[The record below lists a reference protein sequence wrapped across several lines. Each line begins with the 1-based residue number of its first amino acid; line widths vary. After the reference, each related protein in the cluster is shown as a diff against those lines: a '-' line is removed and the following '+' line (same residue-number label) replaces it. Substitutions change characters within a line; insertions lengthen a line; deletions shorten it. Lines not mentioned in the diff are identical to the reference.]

1 MSRILIKGF
10 SAGTNKGTVRSMET
24 VKHIGIIVAMPEER
38 IALVKRLQKV
48 KRRLVGGIRFYQG
61 MLEGRLVTV
70 VEGGMG
76 TAAAAL
82 AARQLINEDRPN
94 LLLSAGFC
102 GAVRPGAQ
110 VADLVL
116 CKKLFTDNENGL
128 HEVALPGSELTT
140 ARLSAELQHRG
151 LRTWQ
156 GSFITTSKIV
166 TKSACSET
174 LPADLPTP
182 VLEMESA
189 AVAQAATAAGIP
201 FLGLRAISDD
211 AAEELGFSLDELTDD
226 QLRIS
231 IPRVL
236 ITCLKKPRII
246 PQLARLAGNSGKA
259 GKNLGN
265 ALQQILPML

>member
-1 MSRILIKGF
+1 MD
-10 SAGTNKGTVRSMET
+10 T

-38 IALVKRLQKV
+38 VALVKRLQQV
-48 KRRLVGGIRFYQG
+48 KRRLVGGIPCYRG
-61 MLEGRLVTV
+61 MLADRRVTV

-82 AARQLINEDRPN
+82 AARQLINADRPN

-116 CKKLFTDNENGL
+116 CKRLFTDNENGL
-128 HEVALPGSELTT
+128 NEVTLPGSELIT

-156 GSFITTSKIV
+156 GSFITTGRIV
-166 TKSACSET
+166 TKSACAGT
-174 LPADLPTP
+174 LPDNLPTP

-211 AAEELGFSLDELTDD
+211 AAEELGFSLDELTDE

-236 ITCLKKPRII
+236 FTCLKKPRII
-246 PQLARLAGNSGKA
+246 PQLARLAANSGRA
-259 GKNLGN
+259 GKNLGL

>member
-1 MSRILIKGF
+1 MD
-10 SAGTNKGTVRSMET
+10 T

-38 IALVKRLQKV
+38 VALVKRLQKT
-48 KRRLVGGIRFYQG
+48 KRRMVGGIPFYQG
-61 MLEGRLVTV
+61 MLEGCLVTV

-76 TAAAAL
+76 TVAATHAAQ
-82 AARQLINEDRPN
+82 QLIHSDRPN
-94 LLLSAGFC
+94 LLVSAGFC
-102 GAVRPGAQ
+102 GAIRPGAQ
-110 VADLVL
+110 VADLIL

-128 HEVALPGSELTT
+128 HEVTLPGSELTT

-156 GSFITTSKIV
+156 GSFITTGRIV
-166 TKSACSET
+166 TKSACAET
-174 LPADLPTP
+174 LPDNLPTP

-189 AVAQAATAAGIP
+189 AVAQVATAAGIP

-211 AAEELGFSLDELTDD
+211 AAEELGFSLDELTDH

-236 ITCLKKPRII
+236 LTCLKKPRII
-246 PQLARLAGNSGKA
+246 PQLARLAGNSGRA
-259 GKNLGN
+259 GKNLGI

>member
-1 MSRILIKGF
+1 MHD
-10 SAGTNKGTVRSMET
+10 TNKLT
-24 VKHIGIIVAMPEER
+24 GIVVALPEER
-38 IALVKRLQKV
+38 VALVKRLKQV
-48 KRRLVGGIRFYQG
+48 KQRLVDGIPLYDG
-61 MLEGRLVTV
+61 VLEGRQVCV

-76 TAAAAL
+76 TAAAIRATRLLL
-82 AARQLINEDRPN
+82 AETRPS
-94 LLLSAGFC
+94 LVLSAGFC
-102 GAVRPGAQ
+102 GALRPGPQ

-128 HEVALPGSELTT
+128 HEVTLPGSELTT

-156 GSFITTSKIV
+156 GSFITTSRIV
-166 TKSACSET
+166 TKSACAET
-174 LPADLPTP
+174 LSDNLPTP

-189 AVAQAATAAGIP
+189 AVAQVATAAGIP

-236 ITCLKKPRII
+236 FTCLKKPRII
-246 PQLARLAGNSGKA
+246 PQLARLAANSGKA

>member
-1 MSRILIKGF
+1 MD
-10 SAGTNKGTVRSMET
+10 T

-38 IALVKRLQKV
+38 VALVKRLQQV
-48 KRRLVGGIRFYQG
+48 KRRLMGGIPFYRG
-61 MLEGRLVTV
+61 MLADRLVTV

-76 TAAAAL
+76 IKA
-82 AARQLINEDRPN
+82 DRPN

-116 CKKLFTDNENGL
+116 CKRLFTDNENGL
-128 HEVALPGSELTT
+128 NEVTLPGSELIT

-156 GSFITTSKIV
+156 GSFITTGRIV
-166 TKSACSET
+166 TKSACAGT
-174 LPADLPTP
+174 LPDNLPTP

-211 AAEELGFSLDELTDD
+211 AAEELGFSLDELTDE

-236 ITCLKKPRII
+236 FTCLKKPRII
-246 PQLARLAGNSGKA
+246 PQLARLAANSGRA
-259 GKNLGN
+259 GKNLGL